1 MSGLSI
7 EKRNALVQE
16 YLWCI
21 DSVIWQNYALIEAA
35 HLDRD
40 DVYQSLAVRLIRAVE
55 LYDSENTAD
64 KTLKGYI
71 FMSLGYALRTCS
83 SSQARYGF
91 REAPHF
97 LPNAVI
103 SMEALAE
110 ADPYWEMRIAA

>member
-1 MSGLSI
+1 MNLTISQ
-7 EKRNALVQE
+7 RNALVQE

-21 DSVIWQNYALIEAA
+21 DSIIGQNYSLIKAA

-40 DVYQSLAVRLIRAVE
+40 DVYQSLAMRLIRAVE
-55 LYDSENTAD
+55 LYDPDNKAG

-71 FMSLGYALRTCS
+71 FMSLRFALRTCS
-83 SSQARYGF
+83 SSQAQYGF

-103 SMEALAE
+103 SMEALEE